1 MAYMGSCLC
10 GEVSFSFQVDPIVQF
25 QCHCSVCQKRFG
37 STLNALAMPE
47 DELEIDGPVSI
58 YTTEGGS
65 GNKMH
70 YGACSKCSTSIWNKP
85 EVLGGMVYL
94 PAGLLAGQ
102 IEFRPTVEL
111 WSGGRPKWMTKAST
125 IKESFPDN
133 GTVERI
139 QELLENL
146 DQRN

>member
-1 MAYMGSCLC
+1 MGYTGTCHC
-10 GEVSFSFQVDPIVQF
+10 VEVSFTFQFDPMMHF

-70 YGACSKCSTSIWNKP
+70 YGACSKCNTSIWNKS
-85 EVLGGMVYL
+85 EVLGSMVYL

-111 WSGGRPKWMTKAST
+111 WSGGRPTWMTQAST
-125 IKESFPDN
+125 IKESFADN

-139 QELLENL
+139 KNC
-146 DQRN
+146 

>member
-1 MAYMGSCLC
+1 MGYTVTCLC
-10 GEVSFSFQVDPIVQF
+10 GEVSFTFQFDPMMHF

-85 EVLGGMVYL
+85 EVLGGLGYL

>member
-1 MAYMGSCLC
+1 MDPFRFSRPKVGVGIQCIMA
-10 GEVSFSFQVDPIVQF
+10 PVQ
-25 QCHCSVCQKRFG
+25 
-37 STLNALAMPE
+37 NA
-47 DELEIDGPVSI
+47 
-58 YTTEGGS
+58 T
-65 GNKMH
+65 H
-70 YGACSKCSTSIWNKP
+70 QFWNKP

>member
-1 MAYMGSCLC
+1 MAYTGTCLC
-10 GEVSFSFQVDPIVQF
+10 GEVSFAFHFESMMQF

-47 DELEIDGPVSI
+47 DELEIDGPVSVF
-58 YTTEGGS
+58 TTKGGS
-65 GNKMH
+65 GQDMH
-70 YGACSKCSTSIWNKP
+70 YGACSVCNTSIWNKP

-94 PAGLLAGQ
+94 PAGLLNGQ

-111 WSGGRPKWMTKAST
+111 WSAGRPAWMTQAST
-125 IKESFPDN
+125 IIESFSDN

-146 DQRN
+146 DQRD